1 MTYFNVKP
9 KPNIQFANLENPKLP
24 KCHEQFTYMSN
35 SHSYI
40 YMAGMKDTVHFR
52 FISRAEAWL
61 FFFLGHNLLYCGLKQ
76 DILLSFVAFDK
87 ICRREM
93 RAGAKLRFQHIFREM
108 RASGAKKRDQS
119 ECKTDNSLR
128 FQPHFLAP
136 SNPFPV
142 LFCVDISPASNSLY
156 LAHTFFPLFLFLV
169 IPLFFPFLIFCFL
182 CSFTPFSRFCL
193 IFLQICLTSLKDF
206 EMSLKN
212 FLIISLFVFWFVA
225 WLFLPV

>member
-1 MTYFNVKP
+1 MWSQSPIYNLQIWKIRNYQNV
-9 KPNIQFANLENPKLP
+9 
-24 KCHEQFTYMSN
+24 MSN
-35 SHSYI
+35 LLTCQIRTLISTWQAWRILFTSVSYHVLKH
-40 YMAGMKDTVHFR
+40 GD
-52 FISRAEAWL
+52 
-61 FFFLGHNLLYCGLKQ
+61 FFLGHNLLYCGLKQ

-119 ECKTDNSLR
+119 GCKTDNSLR

>member
-1 MTYFNVKP
+1 MWSQSPIYNLQIWKIRNYQNV
-9 KPNIQFANLENPKLP
+9 
-24 KCHEQFTYMSN
+24 MSN
-35 SHSYI
+35 LLTCQIRTLISTWQAWRILFTSVSYHVLKH
-40 YMAGMKDTVHFR
+40 GD
-52 FISRAEAWL
+52 
-61 FFFLGHNLLYCGLKQ
+61 FFLGHNLLYCGLRK

-119 ECKTDNSLR
+119 GCKTDNSFR

-182 CSFTPFSRFCL
+182 CSFTPFLRFCL

-206 EMSLKN
+206 EMSLKD

>member
-142 LFCVDISPASNSLY
+142 
-156 LAHTFFPLFLFLV
+156 
-169 IPLFFPFLIFCFL
+169 FL
-182 CSFTPFSRFCL
+182 CVWISHQLPILFILL
-193 IFLQICLTSLKDF
+193 IPSSLCF
-206 EMSLKN
+206 
-212 FLIISLFVFWFVA
+212 FF
-225 WLFLPV
+225 WLFLCFFLSLSSVFFVLLLPYYDFVWFSCRFVSLPWKILKCPWKISSSFLYLCFGL

>member
-1 MTYFNVKP
+1 MSWAIYLHVK
-9 KPNIQFANLENPKLP
+9 FALLYLHGR
-24 KCHEQFTYMSN
+24 HEGYCSFPFHITCWSMV
-35 SHSYI
+35 I
-40 YMAGMKDTVHFR
+40 
-52 FISRAEAWL
+52 
-61 FFFLGHNLLYCGLKQ
+61 FFLGHNLLYCGLKQ

-182 CSFTPFSRFCL
+182 CSFTPLLRFCL

-206 EMSLKN
+206 EMSLKD
-212 FLIISLFVFWFVA
+212 FLIISSFFWFVA
-225 WLFLPV
+225 WSFLPV

>member
-1 MTYFNVKP
+1 MRSQSPIYNLQIWKIRNYQNV
-9 KPNIQFANLENPKLP
+9 
-24 KCHEQFTYMSN
+24 MSN
-35 SHSYI
+35 LLTCQIRTLISTWQAWRILFTSVSYHVLKH
-40 YMAGMKDTVHFR
+40 GD
-52 FISRAEAWL
+52 
-61 FFFLGHNLLYCGLKQ
+61 FFLGHNLLYCGLKQ

-87 ICRREM
+87 ICKREM

-119 ECKTDNSLR
+119 GCKTDNSLR

-182 CSFTPFSRFCL
+182 CSFTPLLRFCL

-206 EMSLKN
+206 EMSLKD
-212 FLIISLFVFWFVA
+212 FLIISSFCFGL
-225 WLFLPV
+225 